1 MSKPGKLLAPAISL
15 ALFLAA
21 LALAI
26 AVTAR
31 AADAWIEYK
40 VVNNS
45 ANIAHCTFVV
55 DGRSDKYLHMK
66 PGETVTQSYL
76 PGRYVQLVCERAKDL
91 NWGPLKTGV
100 AYTLVDGKK
109 WLEMVEK

>member
-1 MSKPGKLLAPAISL
+1 MSKPSKPFAFAISL
-15 ALFLAA
+15 ALSLAA
-21 LALAI
+21 V
-26 AVTAR
+26 AVPAR
-31 AADAWIEYK
+31 AADDWIEYK

-45 ANIAHCTFVV
+45 ANVAHCTFVV

-66 PGETVTQSYL
+66 PGEIVTQSYL

-91 NWGPLKTGV
+91 EWGPLKTGV

>member
-21 LALAI
+21 LAI
-26 AVTAR
+26 AVPAW
-31 AADAWIEYK
+31 AADEWIEYK

-91 NWGPLKTGV
+91 EWGPLKTGV

>member
-1 MSKPGKLLAPAISL
+1 MPKSGKLFAPALSL
-15 ALFLAA
+15 ALSLAA
-21 LALAI
+21 F
-26 AVTAR
+26 AVVPAR
-31 AADAWIEYK
+31 AEEGFIEYK
-40 VVNNS
+40 VVNTS
-45 ANIAHCTFVV
+45 ANVAHCTFVV

-66 PGETVTQSYL
+66 PGETVTQGYL

-91 NWGPLKTGV
+91 EWGPLKTGV

>member
-1 MSKPGKLLAPAISL
+1 MSKLAILLAPVFALSL
-15 ALFLAA
+15 A
-21 LALAI
+21 
-26 AVTAR
+26 AVSAG
-31 AADAWIEYK
+31 AEENLIMYK
-40 VVNNS
+40 VVNTS

-66 PGETVTQSYL
+66 PGETVDQGYL

-91 NWGPLKTGV
+91 EWGPLKTGV
-100 AYTLVDGKK
+100 AYTLFDGKK

>member
-1 MSKPGKLLAPAISL
+1 MPKPGKLLA
-15 ALFLAA
+15 
-21 LALAI
+21 LAI
-26 AVTAR
+26 VLTPCLATVPAG
-31 AADAWIEYK
+31 AQEGMIMYK
-40 VVNNS
+40 VVNTS

-66 PGETVTQSYL
+66 PGETVTQGYL

-91 NWGPLKTGV
+91 EWGPLKTGV

>member
-1 MSKPGKLLAPAISL
+1 L
-15 ALFLAA
+15 

-26 AVTAR
+26 ALTPCL
-31 AADAWIEYK
+31 AAAAPTEEQGLIMYK
-40 VVNNS
+40 VVNTS

-66 PGETVTQSYL
+66 PGETVDQGYL

-91 NWGPLKTGV
+91 EWGPLKTGV
-100 AYTLVDGKK
+100 AYTLFDGKK

>member
-1 MSKPGKLLAPAISL
+1 MPKPGKLLAPAISL
-15 ALFLAA
+15 ALSLAA
-21 LALAI
+21 A
-26 AVTAR
+26 AVPAG
-31 AADAWIEYK
+31 AQEEEGKIMYK
-40 VVNNS
+40 VVNTS
-45 ANIAHCTFVV
+45 ANVAHCTFVV

-66 PGETVTQSYL
+66 PGETVTQGYL

-91 NWGPLKTGV
+91 EWGPLKTGV